1 MGQRAG
7 KAGGQPRTP
16 AGWQGV
22 PLSSG
27 LPPISLGCCPHF
39 CKEILG
45 PGFKLQEEAGRAAA
59 GRCGY
64 PSWGGQH
71 ADVASGERHRLG
83 YVFTSCFFKSWA
95 ALASD
100 PVFSSFHLFA
110 LQKSQHFSPPLAPPE
125 MLASREKGGG
135 GGERPNP
142 NNPMNKQ
149 TNLEPR
155 VGLSVNLH
163 ELGSVLEGGELC
175 QGVAWVLPATLL
187 HWVRPAISDHYVAYH
202 NNS

>member
-1 MGQRAG
+1 MF
-7 KAGGQPRTP
+7 
-16 AGWQGV
+16 
-22 PLSSG
+22 
-27 LPPISLGCCPHF
+27 LP
-39 CKEILG
+39 
-45 PGFKLQEEAGRAAA
+45 
-59 GRCGY
+59 
-64 PSWGGQH
+64 
-71 ADVASGERHRLG
+71 V
-83 YVFTSCFFKSWA
+83 VFFKSWA